1 MLILTR
7 KIDQGIVISGNILV
21 RVLGVERDRV
31 KIGISAP
38 LEVTVLRQEL
48 LEREGEGRSA
58 KAEKRGRNKETYGPA
73 PSPVTA
79 GEEPPAK
86 EI

>member
-1 MLILTR
+1 MLVLTR

-38 LEVTVLRQEL
+38 LNITVLREEL
-48 LEREGEGRSA
+48 LERDAANGSA
-58 KAEKRGRNKETYGPA
+58 GAEASLSHATKTDDSK
-73 PSPVTA
+73 
-79 GEEPPAK
+79 
-86 EI
+86 

>member
-48 LEREGEGRSA
+48 LEREG
-58 KAEKRGRNKETYGPA
+58 KFDAEKYNRKNQNPNSVASSGK
-73 PSPVTA
+73 SA
-79 GEEPPAK
+79 GSDG
-86 EI
+86 

>member
-48 LEREGEGRSA
+48 LDRDRD
-58 KAEKRGRNKETYGPA
+58 KETQQQGAADDAAVEDA
-73 PSPVTA
+73 PSVHSRT
-79 GEEPPAK
+79 EPSSANNT
-86 EI
+86 

>member
-1 MLILTR
+1 MLVLTR

-38 LEVTVLRQEL
+38 LNITVLREEL
-48 LEREGEGRSA
+48 LERDA
-58 KAEKRGRNKETYGPA
+58 NNNKDVESEASLSHATKNDDQ
-73 PSPVTA
+73 S
-79 GEEPPAK
+79 K
-86 EI
+86 